1 MYVMSQDV
9 VEHYYKG
16 HRLADSIEDWAEE
29 VSSATEEMEFVEPTK
44 PQAKMPR
51 IGDPSKEIQI
61 AILLERHNEAREIMK
76 LIEEQLLKLGCEIPQ
91 GAISKSSSSKHGG
104 LNHLGG
110 LHREYFTEDS
120 EAQGLLSQDTWAYI
134 PLDSASEA
142 LREKKKKRSKRP
154 KTEEE
159 KNRHINKVFM
169 RENGILPLLD
179 PSSQL

>member
-1 MYVMSQDV
+1 MSVMSQDV
-9 VEHYYKG
+9 VEYYYRG

-29 VSSATEEMEFVEPTK
+29 VSSATEEMEFVEPIK

-51 IGDPSKEIQI
+51 IGDASKEIQI

-76 LIEEQLLKLGCEIPQ
+76 LIKEQLLKLGCEIPQ
-91 GAISKSSSSKHGG
+91 GVISKSSSSKHGG

-110 LHREYFTEDS
+110 SHREYFTEDS

-134 PLDSASEA
+134 PLDSASKGS
-142 LREKKKKRSKRP
+142 REKKKKRSKRS

>member
-1 MYVMSQDV
+1 MSVMSLDV
-9 VEHYYKG
+9 VEYYYRG

-29 VSSATEEMEFVEPTK
+29 VSSATEEIEFVEPTK

-76 LIEEQLLKLGCEIPQ
+76 LIKEQLLKLGCEIPQ
-91 GAISKSSSSKHGG
+91 GVISKSSSSKHGG

-110 LHREYFTEDS
+110 SRREYFTKDS

-134 PLDSASEA
+134 PLDSASEGS
-142 LREKKKKRSKRP
+142 REKKKRSKRP